1 MIFASH
7 IPRVPLSSFW
17 QIFHVLLLPFGLDE
31 AMRKRRKEEEKK
43 KRKKREKK
51 GKRKE
56 KERKRGKEERK
67 PFCDNN
73 SLKRQC
79 FKCDIRALKKDTFWY
94 PEHFLI

>member
-31 AMRKRRKEEEKK
+31 KRKRRKEEEKK

-56 KERKRGKEERK
+56 KRKRGKEEKRK
-67 PFCDNN
+67 GN
-73 SLKRQC
+73 
-79 FKCDIRALKKDTFWY
+79 
-94 PEHFLI
+94 HFVTIIL

>member
-1 MIFASH
+1 
-7 IPRVPLSSFW
+7 
-17 QIFHVLLLPFGLDE
+17 
-31 AMRKRRKEEEKK
+31 MRKRRKEEEKK